1 LQELIVKLRRH
12 EPVPT
17 GRDLLTD
24 FVTKEWLPSVRLN
37 VSERTALGYETIMRL
52 HVLPLLGKKQLKT
65 LTSADLERVYAA
77 MAAKGLTGNTRLH
90 AHRVI
95 HMALTEAVRRGK
107 LAANPASRERMRA
120 PRKENFTIEPPT
132 PEEVGRLIREAE
144 GTRIGTLVKLL
155 VYTGMRLGEAL
166 GLRWMDIDLDGGFL
180 HIRQTRKQGIA
191 DHYGQPKTE
200 RSRRMVD
207 MVPQLVEALRDHR
220 REQLQFTLDHG
231 LVPPQ
236 DLVFTVM
243 RRTGI
248 HGMSHE
254 QASRTWMEVRRR
266 AGLPRVRIHDLRHA
280 AATFMVA
287 AGVPITEV
295 SAILGHAQVSTTV
308 NIYAHAMPGKR
319 KAAVS
324 EIEKAVSG
332 RRLASSA

>member
-1 LQELIVKLRRH
+1 
-12 EPVPT
+12 
-17 GRDLLTD
+17 
-24 FVTKEWLPSVRLN
+24 
-37 VSERTALGYETIMRL
+37 
-52 HVLPLLGKKQLKT
+52 
-65 LTSADLERVYAA
+65 
-77 MAAKGLTGNTRLH
+77 
-90 AHRVI
+90 
-95 HMALTEAVRRGK
+95 
-107 LAANPASRERMRA
+107 MRA

-166 GLRWMDIDLDGGFL
+166 GLRWADVDLDGGLL
-180 HIRQTRKQGIA
+180 HIRQTRKQGIP

-207 MVPQLVEALRDHR
+207 MVPQLVHALRDHR

-254 QASRTWMEVRRR
+254 QASRTWNEVRRR

-332 RRLASSA
+332 T